1 MNKPFV
7 VACVSAYNG
16 VDYIGDVVFKTM
28 NFVNKV
34 IVCDG
39 GSSDSTCELAERLGT
54 EVTQHDRKR

>member
-1 MNKPFV
+1 M
-7 VACVSAYNG
+7 
-16 VDYIGDVVFKTM
+16 DYIGDVVFKTM